1 LKWAIPDYQNKFI
14 PHLGGLHISMN
25 LLKTIGHHMSGSGLA
40 EVWVESGLLG
50 QGTAE
55 LALSSKSY
63 NKGMRAHKL
72 TFQALW
78 CLLIPG
84 LLAFSRETDKECHD
98 EISAAISED
107 NPEKIAEA
115 ITLLKHDQVCG

>member
-1 LKWAIPDYQNKFI
+1 
-14 PHLGGLHISMN
+14 MN